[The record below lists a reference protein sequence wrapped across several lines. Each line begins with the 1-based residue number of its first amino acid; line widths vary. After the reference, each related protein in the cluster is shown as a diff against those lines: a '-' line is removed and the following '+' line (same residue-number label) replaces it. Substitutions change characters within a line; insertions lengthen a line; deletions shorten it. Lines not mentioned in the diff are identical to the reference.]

1 MSTTVKT
8 NIRWDAVY
16 GMNLRADGMVRQYMA
31 EFTRDVRRLARVN
44 VKAGSRAR
52 HSGYAR
58 TGRLSASLDHDHRW
72 ANQHGVGRVV
82 YSRLDYARW
91 VHEGTAGNGAGRIY
105 ARDRGG
111 QFGGRFPIGREQGR
125 ATVYKASVRGQI
137 GNPFLVTA
145 SKQALRM
152 RGM

>member
-31 EFTRDVRRLARVN
+31 EFTRDVRRLAKVN
-44 VKAGSRAR
+44 VRANSKAR
-52 HSGYAR
+52 HSGYPR
-58 TGRLSASLDHDHRW
+58 TGALAASIEDDKRW

-82 YSRLDYARW
+82 FSRLDYALW
-91 VHEGTAGNGAGRIY
+91 VHEGTASNGAGRIY
-105 ARDRGG
+105 ARDTGG
-111 QFGGRFPIGREQGR
+111 RFGGRFPVGREQGR
-125 ATVYKASVRGQI
+125 TTIYKSSVRGQRA
-137 GNPFLVTA
+137 NPFLTDA